1 MGPRV
6 TAPTTD
12 PRVAFVTGASRGIGR
27 AVAVALGTAGHRV
40 AFCYSSDHD
49 GAKETQAAV
58 EAVGGEA
65 LALQADVADVDS
77 VDHAFSEI
85 EGTLGPVELLVNN
98 AGITRDGLLMRM
110 SDQHWAE
117 VLQTNLTGAFHT
129 IRRATPRMMRGRF
142 GRIVNVS
149 SVSGQTGQAGQANY
163 SAAKAG
169 LVGLTRAVARE
180 LAPRNITCNV
190 VAPGPIVTAMTDG
203 LPGEWRTW
211 AEQTVPL
218 GRLGAPEEVG
228 AVVAF
233 LCSDAAG
240 YVTGAIV
247 PVDGG
252 LGMGH

>member
-1 MGPRV
+1 V
-6 TAPTTD
+6 TEEQREA
-12 PRVAFVTGASRGIGR
+12 RVAFVTGASRGIGR
-27 AVAVALGTAGHRV
+27 AIAIALGAAGHRV
-40 AFCYSSDHD
+40 AFCYSSDHA
-49 GAKETQAAV
+49 GAKDTQAAI
-58 EAVGGEA
+58 EATGVDA
-65 LALQADVADVDS
+65 YAVQADVADADS

-85 EGTLGPVELLVNN
+85 EGSLGPVELLVNN
-98 AGITRDGLLMRM
+98 AGITRDGLLVRM
-110 SDQHWAE
+110 SDEHWGE
-117 VLQTNLTGAFHT
+117 VLETNLTGAFHT
-129 IRRATPRMMRGRF
+129 IRRASPKMMRGRY

-169 LVGLTRAVARE
+169 LLGLTRAVARE

-203 LPGEWRTW
+203 LPEEWHAW

-218 GRLGAPEEVG
+218 GRLGTPEEVG
-228 AVVAF
+228 AVVSF

-240 YVTGAIV
+240 YVTGALV